1 MDDLEIEYYHKVD
14 DKALQIRIDYN
25 MFEKNIDVFL
35 LCKKMGIVLVKY
47 SSLNK
52 VQYTLLRDTY
62 GQNDGLTIKINNR
75 QYIFY
80 NDDMIESRTRFT
92 IGHEIDH
99 ITDNI
104 HPNEKY
110 EEKVADHFARS
121 LLIPEC
127 VLIYEGYDDPYK
139 VADDFNVS
147 LEAATNAL
155 ASATKWKNHPKFKYT
170 KKEIEYLKLYREY
183 LETK

>member
-1 MDDLEIEYYHKVD
+1 MDDVELEYYKIVD

-25 MFEKNIDVFL
+25 IFEKNFDIYS

-47 SSLNK
+47 SSLDQSK
-52 VQYTLLRDTY
+52 YTLIKDIY
-62 GQNDGLTIKINNR
+62 GQNDGLTIKRNNIN
-75 QYIFY
+75 YVFY
-80 NDDMIESRTRFT
+80 NDNVLGTRTRYT
-92 IGHEIDH
+92 LAHEIDH

-121 LLIPEC
+121 LLVPKCI
-127 VLIYEGYDDPYK
+127 LIYENYVDQYK

-147 LEAATNAL
+147 ISAATFVLN
-155 ASATKWKNHPKFKYT
+155 SAIKWANHPRFKYT
-170 KKEIEYLKLYREY
+170 KKEIEYLKLYKNYIRE
-183 LETK
+183 K